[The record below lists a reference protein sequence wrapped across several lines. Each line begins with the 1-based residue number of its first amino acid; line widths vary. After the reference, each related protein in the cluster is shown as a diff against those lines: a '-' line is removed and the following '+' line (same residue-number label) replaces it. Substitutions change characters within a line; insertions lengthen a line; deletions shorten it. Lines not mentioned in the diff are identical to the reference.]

1 MTPPAPRPG
10 QGLGIA
16 SVPNL
21 RDLGGWTT
29 PDGTVRRG
37 VLFRSAEFGGLAG
50 DDLAAFDRLGIAT
63 VFDFRTEAERVAQP
77 NTLPD
82 HVAYVPLDVM
92 ADSANRGPAM
102 LVEIVSDP
110 KVAEEMLGGGRAFRL
125 FRDAYREIIELP
137 SAKTAYRRFFADL
150 ADGKHTPALFHCATG
165 KDRTGWAAAAILML
179 LGVSDDDVM
188 ADYLLT
194 NEQLA
199 PAVKPVVDQF
209 VSAGGDAEL
218 LAPLLGVRKEYLT
231 AAVDEMRARYGGID
245 GYLTAGLGLDKAV
258 VDALRG
264 AFVVPAGS

>member
-137 SAKTAYRRFFADL
+137 ISPMNTGAMSSVIRYPQARFIRSIAAEPDSGENADISV
-150 ADGKHTPALFHCATG
+150 GNSCT
-165 KDRTGWAAAAILML
+165 
-179 LGVSDDDVM
+179 
-188 ADYLLT
+188 
-194 NEQLA
+194 E
-199 PAVKPVVDQF
+199 
-209 VSAGGDAEL
+209 
-218 LAPLLGVRKEYLT
+218 
-231 AAVDEMRARYGGID
+231 
-245 GYLTAGLGLDKAV
+245 
-258 VDALRG
+258 
-264 AFVVPAGS
+264 